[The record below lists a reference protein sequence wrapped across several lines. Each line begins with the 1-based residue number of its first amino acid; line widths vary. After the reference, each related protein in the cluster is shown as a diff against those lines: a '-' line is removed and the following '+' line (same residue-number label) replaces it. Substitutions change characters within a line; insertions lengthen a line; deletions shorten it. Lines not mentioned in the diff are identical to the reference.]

1 MRKRTGFGWMELI
14 LGIIL
19 TILGIFTMIRPES
32 MLNSIV
38 ICYGIVAAVSGIA
51 DIIFY
56 VKMERHMGVVPTVSL
71 TSGILSTLLGM
82 MLILCPGAAQR
93 WLFALWIIMHSISRL
108 SHISTVRYFA
118 GNSFGLVSLL
128 LNIIGIVIG
137 VMLLIEPIMA
147 VVAFGYLIGLYLI
160 VLGIDSIASA
170 LSKMGSDW

>member
-1 MRKRTGFGWMELI
+1 
-14 LGIIL
+14 
-19 TILGIFTMIRPES
+19 
-32 MLNSIV
+32 
-38 ICYGIVAAVSGIA
+38 
-51 DIIFY
+51 
-56 VKMERHMGVVPTVSL
+56 MGVVPTVSL

-93 WLFALWIIMHSISRL
+93 LVIWLFALWIIMHSISRL

-137 VMLLIEPIMA
+137 IMLLIEPIMA

>member
-1 MRKRTGFGWMELI
+1 MRKRTEFGWMELI

-82 MLILCPGAAQR
+82 MLILCPGATQR
-93 WLFALWIIMHSISRL
+93 LVIWLFALWIIMHSISRL

-128 LNIIGIVIG
+128 LNIIG

>member
-1 MRKRTGFGWMELI
+1 MRKRTEFGWMELI

-93 WLFALWIIMHSISRL
+93 
-108 SHISTVRYFA
+108 
-118 GNSFGLVSLL
+118 LV
-128 LNIIGIVIG
+128 I
-137 VMLLIEPIMA
+137 
-147 VVAFGYLIGLYLI
+147 
-160 VLGIDSIASA
+160 
-170 LSKMGSDW
+170 

>member
-93 WLFALWIIMHSISRL
+93 LVIWLFALWIIMHSISRL
-108 SHISTVRYFA
+108 SH
-118 GNSFGLVSLL
+118 NSFGLVSLL

>member
-1 MRKRTGFGWMELI
+1 MRKRTEFGWMELI

-82 MLILCPGAAQR
+82 MLILCPGATQR
-93 WLFALWIIMHSISRL
+93 LVIWLFALWIIMHSISRL

-147 VVAFGYLIGLYLI
+147 VVALIGLYLI

>member
-1 MRKRTGFGWMELI
+1 MRKRTEFGWMELI

-38 ICYGIVAAVSGIA
+38 ICYGIVAAVSGIT

-93 WLFALWIIMHSISRL
+93 LVIWLFALWIIMHSISRL

-128 LNIIGIVIG
+128 LNIVIG
-137 VMLLIEPIMA
+137 VMLLIEPITA
-147 VVAFGYLIGLYLI
+147 VVAFGYLIGLYLT

>member
-1 MRKRTGFGWMELI
+1 MRKRTEFGWMELI

-38 ICYGIVAAVSGIA
+38 ICYGIVAAVSGIT

-93 WLFALWIIMHSISRL
+93 LVIWLFALWIIMHSISRL

-118 GNSFGLVSLL
+118 GNSFV
-128 LNIIGIVIG
+128 GIVIG
-137 VMLLIEPIMA
+137 VMLLIEPITA
-147 VVAFGYLIGLYLI
+147 VVAFGYLIGLYLT

>member
-1 MRKRTGFGWMELI
+1 MRKRTEFGWMELI

-56 VKMERHMGVVPTVSL
+56 VKMERHMGVVPT
-71 TSGILSTLLGM
+71 GILSTLLGM

-93 WLFALWIIMHSISRL
+93 LVIWLFALWIIMHSISRL

-137 VMLLIEPIMA
+137 IMLLIEPIMA

>member
-1 MRKRTGFGWMELI
+1 MRKRTEFGWMELI

-38 ICYGIVAAVSGIA
+38 ICYGIVAAVSGIT

-71 TSGILSTLLGM
+71 
-82 MLILCPGAAQR
+82 CPGAAQR
-93 WLFALWIIMHSISRL
+93 LVIWLFALWIIMHSISRL

-128 LNIIGIVIG
+128 LNIVGIVIG
-137 VMLLIEPIMA
+137 VMLLIEPITA
-147 VVAFGYLIGLYLI
+147 VVAFGYLIGLYLT

>member
-38 ICYGIVAAVSGIA
+38 ICYGVSGIA

-93 WLFALWIIMHSISRL
+93 LVIWLFALWIIMHSISRL

-118 GNSFGLVSLL
+118 GNSFGFVSLL

>member
-1 MRKRTGFGWMELI
+1 MRKRTEFGWMELI

-38 ICYGIVAAVSGIA
+38 ICYGIVAAVSGIT

-93 WLFALWIIMHSISRL
+93 LVIWLFALWIIMHSISRL
-108 SHISTVRYFA
+108 SHISTVRCIPVVKYRRYRDRSYA
-118 GNSFGLVSLL
+118 SDRTDYSSCRIWLSDRTVSDRAW
-128 LNIIGIVIG
+128 N
-137 VMLLIEPIMA
+137 
-147 VVAFGYLIGLYLI
+147 
-160 VLGIDSIASA
+160 
-170 LSKMGSDW
+170 